1 MVLPCPSSKSTLKS
15 LEGVTT
21 MLLEYSALEHSKPI
35 AGCSDSAFGVLGTR
49 IYGSLYRAFTKPLQ
63 MRGRVEVE
71 TQENGNIGN
80 KHEFCAG
87 FVS

>member
-1 MVLPCPSSKSTLKS
+1 VLFPRFLVHFGAPGKQSLKS
-15 LEGVTT
+15 PCFVSSYFPCFNFFPIIPSLQKV
-21 MLLEYSALEHSKPI
+21 SALV
-35 AGCSDSAFGVLGTR
+35 A
-49 IYGSLYRAFTKPLQ
+49 
-63 MRGRVEVE
+63 RVEVE

>member
-63 MRGRVEVE
+63 MRG
-71 TQENGNIGN
+71 Q
-80 KHEFCAG
+80 
-87 FVS
+87 

>member
-1 MVLPCPSSKSTLKS
+1 LT
-15 LEGVTT
+15 
-21 MLLEYSALEHSKPI
+21 
-35 AGCSDSAFGVLGTR
+35 
-49 IYGSLYRAFTKPLQ
+49 YGRAIKGY
-63 MRGRVEVE
+63 RGRVEVE